1 MLTQNIQGTHENQQG
16 TNSKSNLNRK
26 MGKRYKQVI
35 YRGEIQNNPY
45 EDPLKI
51 IKIVVRSVA
60 IGREHNKVFW
70 SSQHTVP

>member
-16 TNSKSNLNRK
+16 TNSNSNLNRQ

-35 YRGEIQNNPY
+35 YRGKIQNNPY
-45 EDPLKI
+45 EDLLKI

-70 SSQHTVP
+70 SSQYIVP

>member
-16 TNSKSNLNRK
+16 TNSNLNRQ
-26 MGKRYKQVI
+26 MGNRYKQVI
-35 YRGEIQNNPY
+35 YRGKIQNNPY
-45 EDPLKI
+45 EDLLKI

-70 SSQHTVP
+70 SSQYIVP

>member
-26 MGKRYKQVI
+26 MGNKYKQVI
-35 YRGEIQNNPY
+35 YKGEIQNNPY
-45 EDPLKI
+45 EDLLKI
-51 IKIVVRSVA
+51 IKIAVRSVA

-70 SSQHTVP
+70 SSQYIVP

>member
-16 TNSKSNLNRK
+16 TNSNSNLNRQ

-35 YRGEIQNNPY
+35 YRGKIQNNPY
-45 EDPLKI
+45 EDLLKI

-60 IGREHNKVFW
+60 IGR
-70 SSQHTVP
+70 

>member
-16 TNSKSNLNRK
+16 TNSNSNLNRQ

-35 YRGEIQNNPY
+35 YRGKIQNNPY
-45 EDPLKI
+45 EDLLKI
-51 IKIVVRSVA
+51 IKIVVRNVA

-70 SSQHTVP
+70 SSQYIVP

>member
-16 TNSKSNLNRK
+16 TNSNSNLNRQ

-35 YRGEIQNNPY
+35 YRGKIQNNPY
-45 EDPLKI
+45 EDLLKI

-60 IGREHNKVFW
+60 TGREHNKVF
-70 SSQHTVP
+70 

>member
-16 TNSKSNLNRK
+16 TNSNSNLNRQ

-35 YRGEIQNNPY
+35 YRGKIQNNPY
-45 EDPLKI
+45 EDLLKI

-60 IGREHNKVFW
+60 IGREHNKVF
-70 SSQHTVP
+70 